1 MPQFNKYAPGTERC
15 QCETGGSSNRMAD
28 MGVQADGHR
37 SKLQNNLPLTPQ
49 VNHISAGVLVL
60 FALPLAAQQPP
71 AVPVSNKSTY
81 NHDSAPT
88 VRATRVTGSISVD
101 GKLDEPAWATA
112 TPVSDFIQRDPKEG
126 TPASEKTEVR
136 VLIGDDALYIGARMT
151 DKPANIRPRLSR
163 RDEPVE
169 GDVFAV
175 SFDSRHDHNSAYY
188 FRVTAGGAVRDAAV
202 GSQGRLDL
210 SWDAVW
216 EAKVSLDATGWTAEL
231 RIPLSQLPY
240 NRNQDSWGIQFE
252 RYSWNKQEQDFFAF
266 TPKSE
271 AGGINRFGHLAGLGA
286 LPAPKRLE
294 LLPYASSRAEYLNV
308 AAANPFRGRNAY
320 FGSAGLDLKY
330 RIASNLTLNATINP
344 DFGQVEVDPAVVNL
358 TAFETFFPE
367 KRPFFVQDRSLFSFA
382 DLRTFNSYG
391 GPTIFFSRRIGRSP
405 QRSLG
410 GGDVAYVDAPQ
421 QTTIATAAKIT
432 GKSRN
437 GWSTGILDAVTTSE
451 HADYTQNDILAKNR
465 AEVEPLT
472 NYFVGRFR
480 REMNQA
486 NTAAGGLIT
495 AVNRDL
501 SDPTLASILRSSGY
515 FGGLD
520 LNHAWSSRSWLLDV
534 AGGASAVRGKEDVIA
549 ATQRSSAHYFQRPD
563 SKRLDYD
570 PTLTTMSGYAGHLG
584 ITKAAG
590 VHWGGNVAAQVTSPG
605 FEVNDLGFMRT
616 GDRQALSTDLHYI
629 QNTPG
634 KLFRDWVVAGFT
646 NQTWNYDHDIIFNN
660 YASFFQ
666 ATLLNFSNLFV
677 RADLSGPT
685 IDDRL
690 TRGGPVARI
699 PRGIST
705 NLFYG
710 SDRRKSYQVN
720 VEAGYT
726 HNQSGASSQGYSVEF
741 AVQPAPGI
749 RVTVSP
755 ELSKSHSVSQFVT
768 SAADPLAVST
778 FDRRYVFSTLDQT
791 ALSVVTRAD
800 WTFTPALS
808 LQLYAQPLV
817 ASGGYSDFKELHA
830 PRTFDFDVYGRDRG
844 TIALSNGVYRVDPD
858 ANANT
863 ANSIAFGNPDFNF
876 RSLRGNAVVRWEY
889 RPGSTLFFVWQQQRS
904 GEEPLSDFR
913 FGRDYSALFR
923 QKPENVFTIKATY
936 WLAR

>member
-1 MPQFNKYAPGTERC
+1 M
-15 QCETGGSSNRMAD
+15 
-28 MGVQADGHR
+28 
-37 SKLQNNLPLTPQ
+37 
-49 VNHISAGVLVL
+49 
-60 FALPLAAQQPP
+60 
-71 AVPVSNKSTY
+71 
-81 NHDSAPT
+81 
-88 VRATRVTGSISVD
+88 
-101 GKLDEPAWATA
+101 
-112 TPVSDFIQRDPKEG
+112 
-126 TPASEKTEVR
+126 PASEKTEVR
-136 VLIGDDALYIGARMT
+136 VVIGDDALYVGARLT

-163 RDEPVE
+163 RDEPVD

-175 SFDSRHDHNSAYY
+175 SLDSRHDHNSAYY
-188 FRVTAGGAVRDAAV
+188 FRVTAGGAVRDATV
-202 GSQGRLDL
+202 GPRGGLDL

-216 EAKVSLDATGWTAEL
+216 EAKVSRDATSWTAEI

-252 RYSWNKQEQDFFAF
+252 RYSWNKQEQDLFAF
-266 TPKSE
+266 TPKSQ
-271 AGGINRFGHLAGLGA
+271 AGGINRLGHLTGLGA

-308 AAANPFRGRNAY
+308 ARGNPFRGKDAY

-330 RIASNLTLNATINP
+330 RLASNLTLNATVNP

-367 KRPFFVQDRSLFSFA
+367 KRPFFVQDRNLFNFGEF
-382 DLRTFNSYG
+382 RTFNSYG
-391 GPTIFFSRRIGRSP
+391 EPTVFFSRRIGRSP
-405 QRSLG
+405 QRTLG
-410 GGDVAYVDAPQ
+410 GSDVAYVDAPQ

-451 HADYTQNDILAKNR
+451 HADYTQNAILATSH
-465 AEVEPLT
+465 AEVEPVT
-472 NYFVGRFR
+472 NYFVSRFR

-501 SDPTLASILRSSGY
+501 SDPTLAHMLRSSGY

-520 LNHAWSSRSWLLDV
+520 LNHAWSNRNWLLDF
-534 AGGASAVRGKEDVIA
+534 AGGASVVQGNADVIA
-549 ATQRSSAHYFQRPD
+549 ATQQSSAHYFQRPD
-563 SKRLDYD
+563 SKALEYD
-570 PTLTTMSGYAGHLG
+570 PTLTSLAGYAGHFA
-584 ITKAAG
+584 ITKGAG
-590 VHWGGNVAAQVTSPG
+590 LHWGGNVAAQVTSPG

-616 GDRQALSTDLHYI
+616 ADRQAFSTDLHYM

-634 KLFRDWVVAGFT
+634 KIFRDWLIAGFT
-646 NQTWNYDHDIIFNN
+646 NQTWNYDHDVVFNN

-666 ATLLNFSNLFV
+666 ATLPNFSFIFL
-677 RADLSGPT
+677 RADFSGPT
-685 IDDRL
+685 IEDRL
-690 TRGGPVARI
+690 TRGGPVARM

-705 NLFYG
+705 EIDYAT
-710 SDRRKSYQVN
+710 DRRKR
-720 VEAGYT
+720 YT
-726 HNQSGASSQGYSVEF
+726 ASLSVFYSHDQAGASSQNFGLEF

-749 RVTVSP
+749 RLTVSP
-755 ELSKSHSVSQFVT
+755 ALQKSHSLSQFIL
-768 SAADPLAVST
+768 SSADPLATST
-778 FDRRYVFSTLDQT
+778 YGRRYVFSTLDQT

-808 LQLYAQPLV
+808 LQVYAQPLV
-817 ASGGYSDFKELHA
+817 ASGGYGDFKELRA
-830 PRTFDFDVYGRDRG
+830 PRTFAFDIYGRDRG
-844 TIALSNGVYRVDPD
+844 TIALSDGLYRVDPD

-904 GEEPLSDFR
+904 GEEPLANFR

-923 QKPENVFTIKATY
+923 QKPENVFTVKATY

>member
-1 MPQFNKYAPGTERC
+1 M
-15 QCETGGSSNRMAD
+15 NR
-28 MGVQADGHR
+28 
-37 SKLQNNLPLTPQ
+37 
-49 VNHISAGVLVL
+49 ISAGVLIF
-60 FALPLAAQQPP
+60 FALPLAAQHPA

-81 NHDSAPT
+81 NHDAAPT
-88 VRATRVTGSISVD
+88 VRAARLTSRIDID

-126 TPASEKTEVR
+126 MPASEKTEVR
-136 VLIGDDALYIGARMT
+136 VLIGDDALYIGARMF

-163 RDEPVE
+163 RDESVD
-169 GDVFAV
+169 GDVFAI
-175 SFDSRHDHNSAYY
+175 SLDSRHDHNSAYY
-188 FRVTAGGAVRDAAV
+188 FRVTAAGAVRDATV
-202 GSQGRLDL
+202 NPQGNLDL

-216 EAKVSLDATGWTAEL
+216 EAKISRDSAGWTTEV

-271 AGGINRFGHLAGLGA
+271 AGGVNRFGHLTGLGS
-286 LPAPKRLE
+286 LPAPSRLE
-294 LLPYASSRAEYLNV
+294 LLPYASSRAEYLDI
-308 AAANPFRGRNAY
+308 AADNPFRGRKAY

-330 RIASNLTLNATINP
+330 RIASNLTLNATVNP

-367 KRPFFVQDRSLFSFA
+367 KRPFFVQDRNLFNFGEF
-382 DLRTFNSYG
+382 RTFNSYG
-391 GPTIFFSRRIGRSP
+391 EPTVFFSRRIGRSP

-410 GGDVAYVDAPQ
+410 GGDIAFVDAPQ

-437 GWSTGILDAVTTSE
+437 GWSTGVLDAVTTSE
-451 HADYTQNDILAKNR
+451 HADYTQSDILATSH
-465 AEVEPLT
+465 AEIEPLT

-501 SDPTLASILRSSGY
+501 SDPTLAHMLRSSGY

-520 LNHAWSSRSWLLDV
+520 LNHAWSNRNWLFDF
-534 AGGASAVRGKEDVIA
+534 AGGASAVQGEADVIA

-563 SKRLDYD
+563 SKNLVYG
-570 PTLTTMSGYAGHLG
+570 PGLTSMAGYAGHVG
-584 ITKAAG
+584 ITKGAG
-590 VHWGGNVAAQVTSPG
+590 LHWGGNVAVQVTSPG

-616 GDRQALSTDLHYI
+616 ADRQALSTDLHYME
-629 QNTPG
+629 NKPG
-634 KLFRDWVVAGFT
+634 KIFRDWVLAAFT

-666 ATLLNFSNLFV
+666 GTLPNFSFLFMRV
-677 RADLSGPT
+677 DLSGYT
-685 IDDRL
+685 IEDRL
-690 TRGGPVARI
+690 TRGGPVARM
-699 PRGIST
+699 PRAISSEIDYST
-705 NLFYG
+705 
-710 SDRRKSYQVN
+710 DRRKPYTAQLSFFYSHDQAGAWTQSY
-720 VEAGYT
+720 
-726 HNQSGASSQGYSVEF
+726 SIDF

-755 ELSKSHSVSQFVT
+755 ALQKSHSLSQFVT
-768 SAADPLAVST
+768 SQGDPLAMST
-778 FDRRYVFSTLDQT
+778 YGQRYIFSTLDQT

-808 LQLYAQPLV
+808 LQVYAQPLV
-817 ASGGYSDFKELHA
+817 ASGGFRDFKELRA

-858 ANANT
+858 GNANT
-863 ANSIAFGNPDFNF
+863 ANSVAFGNPDFNF
-876 RSLRGNAVVRWEY
+876 RSLRGNAVLRWEY
-889 RPGSTLFFVWQQQRS
+889 KPGSTLFFVWQQQRS
-904 GEEPLSDFR
+904 GEEPIADFR

-923 QKPENVFTIKATY
+923 QKPENVFTLKATY

>member
-1 MPQFNKYAPGTERC
+1 MAAPKI
-15 QCETGGSSNRMAD
+15 ETSTDHSVNR
-28 MGVQADGHR
+28 
-37 SKLQNNLPLTPQ
+37 T
-49 VNHISAGVLVL
+49 SAGVLFV
-60 FALPLAAQQPP
+60 FALPLAAQQPA
-71 AVPVSNKSTY
+71 AVPVTNTSTY
-81 NHDSAPT
+81 NHDTAPT
-88 VRATRVTGSISVD
+88 VRAARLIGRIEID
-101 GKLDEPAWATA
+101 GKLDEPAWAAA
-112 TPVSDFIQRDPKEG
+112 TPVSDFTQHDPKEG
-126 TPASEKTEVR
+126 MPASEKTEVR
-136 VLIGDDALYIGARMT
+136 VVVGDDALYVGARMT

-163 RDEPVE
+163 RDEPVD

-175 SFDSRHDHNSAYY
+175 SLDSRHDHNSAYY
-188 FRVTAGGAVRDAAV
+188 FRVTAGGAVRDATV
-202 GSQGRLDL
+202 SPQGVLDL

-216 EAKVSLDATGWTAEL
+216 EAKVSHDATGWTAEI

-252 RYSWNKQEQDFFAF
+252 RYSWNKQEQDLFAF
-266 TPKSE
+266 TPKSQ
-271 AGGINRFGHLAGLGA
+271 AGGINRFGHLTGLGA

-294 LLPYASSRAEYLNV
+294 LLPYASSRGEYLNV
-308 AAANPFRGRNAY
+308 AAGNPFRGKDAY

-330 RIASNLTLNATINP
+330 RIASNLTLNATVNP

-367 KRPFFVQDRSLFSFA
+367 KRPFFVQDQSLFNFGEF
-382 DLRTFNSYG
+382 RTFNSYG
-391 GPTIFFSRRIGRSP
+391 EPTVFFSRRIGRSP
-405 QRSLG
+405 QRSLD

-421 QTTIATAAKIT
+421 QTTIATAAKVT

-451 HADYTQNDILAKNR
+451 HADYTQNDILATSH

-501 SDPTLASILRSSGY
+501 SDPTLAHVLRSSGY

-520 LNHAWSSRSWLLDV
+520 LNHAWSNRSWLLDF
-534 AGGASAVRGKEDVIA
+534 AGGASVVQGNADVIA
-549 ATQRSSAHYFQRPD
+549 ATQQSSAHYFQRPD
-563 SKRLDYD
+563 SKNLEYD
-570 PTLTTMSGYAGHLG
+570 PTLTSMGGYAGHFA

-590 VHWGGNVAAQVTSPG
+590 LHWGGNVAAQVTSPG

-616 GDRQALSTDLHYI
+616 ADRQALSTDLYYT

-634 KLFRDWVVAGFT
+634 KLFRDWLVTGFT

-666 ATLLNFSNLFV
+666 ATLPDFSLMFLRV
-677 RADLSGPT
+677 DFSGPT
-685 IDDRL
+685 IEDRL
-690 TRGGPVARI
+690 TRGGPVARM

-705 NLFYG
+705 EILYAT
-710 SDRRKSYQVN
+710 DRRKQYTAQFGVSYSHDQ
-720 VEAGYT
+720 A
-726 HNQSGASSQGYSVEF
+726 GASSQNYGIDF

-755 ELSKSHSVSQFVT
+755 ALHKSHSLSQFVT
-768 SAADPLAVST
+768 SSADQLATST
-778 FDRRYVFSTLDQT
+778 YGRRYVFSTLDQT

-808 LQLYAQPLV
+808 LQIYAQPLV
-817 ASGGYSDFKELHA
+817 ASGGYRDFKELHV

-844 TIALSNGVYRVDPD
+844 TIELSNGVYRIDPD

-863 ANSIAFGNPDFNF
+863 ANSVAFGNPDFNF

-904 GEEPLSDFR
+904 GEEPLADFR
-913 FGRDYSALFR
+913 FGRDYGALFQ
-923 QKPENVFTIKATY
+923 QKPENVFTVKATY